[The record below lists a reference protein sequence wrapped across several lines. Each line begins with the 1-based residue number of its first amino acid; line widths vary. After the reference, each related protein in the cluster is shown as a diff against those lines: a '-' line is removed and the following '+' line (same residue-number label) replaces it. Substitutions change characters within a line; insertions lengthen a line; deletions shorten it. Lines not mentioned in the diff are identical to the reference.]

1 MTLTMSDKIWDVTDE
16 EGAMSDG
23 PHRSLPLKKHW
34 KDVAERA
41 SRPAYVAS
49 EISNAFA
56 RAVALEAAEAPF
68 DIVRRLL
75 GAGGEGSLFA
85 GDRNALADQL
95 ESARAHCR
103 GSASGNALLDGAV
116 QAVLEGEVGD
126 AAFDRAAAH
135 CGEKIGESHNRSIEE
150 HYQRKAGDRSARFMR
165 GRLRE
170 AAALCEPAAIV
181 RDIARSG
188 TAPNHSARLD
198 RHTGLD
204 EGPPL

>member
-1 MTLTMSDKIWDVTDE
+1 
-16 EGAMSDG
+16 MSDG

-41 SRPAYVAS
+41 SKPAYVAS
-49 EISNAFA
+49 EIAEAFA
-56 RAVALEAAEAPF
+56 RAVALEAADAPF
-68 DIVRRLL
+68 DSVRRLL

-85 GDRNALADQL
+85 GDREALAEQL
-95 ESARAHCR
+95 ESARAQCR
-103 GSASGNALLDGAV
+103 GSAAGNALLDGAV
-116 QAVLEGEVGD
+116 QAVLEGEFGD

-135 CGEKIGESHNRSIEE
+135 CVEKIVESHNRSIEE
-150 HYQRKAGDRSARFMR
+150 HYQRTAGDRSARFMR

-170 AAALCEPAAIV
+170 AAAIFQPAAIA

-188 TAPNHSARLD
+188 TVPNRPPRLD

-204 EGPPL
+204 QGPPL